1 MDRPMRDPDNHD
13 AVDPVDGRHGLVS
26 HQPCSRERR
35 IDCRRVGHAS
45 ATVTVLQV
53 QPTTKTTSPNWAGY
67 VATGGPYT
75 DASGSWTVP
84 TANCANAVGTDSAT
98 WVGIDGSN
106 NSTVEQI
113 GTDSNCVFTPRRP
126 VVLGL
131 VPDVSKWSSRYRR
144 RSGQL
149 PGLRG

>member
-1 MDRPMRDPDNHD
+1 M
-13 AVDPVDGRHGLVS
+13 
-26 HQPCSRERR
+26 
-35 IDCRRVGHAS
+35 
-45 ATVTVLQV
+45 TVLQV

-113 GTDSNCVFTPRRP
+113 GTDSNCVFTPLAGPSYWAWYQMYPSGP
-126 VVLGL
+126 VVIGA
-131 VPDVSKWSSRYRR
+131 VPANYPVYAGDSMSASVTATGTAGTYTLTIE
-144 RSGQL
+144 SG
-149 PGLRG
+149 